1 MDDWQ
6 ARANSN
12 DETRRSVERSRNADS
27 GPGIGAR
34 SGGGLG
40 TVILVGV
47 LIWVGRDEIGPW
59 RDGLL
64 RTVERLLN

>member
-1 MDDWQ
+1 VDDWR
-6 ARANSN
+6 ARANTN
-12 DETRRSVERSRNADS
+12 DELRRSIERSRSTGS

-34 SGGGLG
+34 GGGGLG

-59 RDGLL
+59 LDGLL
-64 RTVERLLN
+64 RTVGRLLE